1 MGKNMKN
8 DMLNWVTTNKIKSQ
22 YILTKIGSFCKEYGY
37 TIREFKENREIYE
50 WIYNYVKKNE
60 RIQKDF

>member
-1 MGKNMKN
+1 MNENMKMN
-8 DMLNWVTTNKIKSQ
+8 MLNWVTTNKIRSR

-37 TIREFKENREIYE
+37 TIIEIRENREIYE
-50 WIYNYVKKNE
+50 WVYNYVKKIE

>member
-1 MGKNMKN
+1 MNENMKN
-8 DMLNWVTTNKIKSQ
+8 DLLNWVTANKIKSQ
-22 YILTKIGSFCKEYGY
+22 YILVKIGSFCKEYGY

-50 WIYNYVKKNE
+50 WVYNYVKKTE

>member
-1 MGKNMKN
+1 MSKNMKN
-8 DMLNWVTTNKIKSQ
+8 DMFNWVTANKIKSQ
-22 YILTKIGSFCKEYGY
+22 YILIKIGSFCKEYGY